1 MTLSG
6 LVLFDP
12 ADASLNWLNNKL
24 RLGGGFNN
32 RVLFSLFWF
41 TSEDAAVKQRGNY

>member
-32 RVLFSLFWF
+32 RYYFHYSGLHL
-41 TSEDAAVKQRGNY
+41 KMPL